1 MCPLILSK
9 KAVVIILYL
18 NLSKNYLIVINVLL
32 LSMFMSN
39 YDLRINKY

>member
-18 NLSKNYLIVINVLL
+18 NLSKNYLIVINILL

-39 YDLRINKY
+39 YDLRINKH